1 MALCVYCVFLNEEYS
16 MSIAHVGWP
25 QSKLISIVLTAV
37 LTLNT
42 LILSNIRVGKV
53 IYFPSLVYLSEAG
66 CNYKLVEILARD

>member
-1 MALCVYCVFLNEEYS
+1 
-16 MSIAHVGWP
+16 MSITHVGWP
-25 QSKLISIVLTAV
+25 QSKLISMVLTAI

-66 CNYKLVEILARD
+66 CNYKLVEILARDWKLKY